1 MREGTILIGRQ
12 LPTPDPCH
20 RPLLPQPTQ
29 QQQAAAPA
37 LPART
42 HTLPRNAGPGQAA
55 ASVGIDPAA
64 MQRLMGLGF
73 PEEQVKKALTISHN
87 NIEMAANILC
97 QFGAGSNA
105 FDDPP
110 RAR

>member
-1 MREGTILIGRQ
+1 
-12 LPTPDPCH
+12 
-20 RPLLPQPTQ
+20 
-29 QQQAAAPA
+29 
-37 LPART
+37 
-42 HTLPRNAGPGQAA
+42 
-55 ASVGIDPAA
+55 